1 MKQVSLFIALFFVSF
16 SSFAQKKALMNIE
29 GTHEWLSAGGAIYH
43 EEAVKYVSIVTQIK
57 EEGCYGYTV
66 KAIDADG
73 DALMTIIFKGS
84 ADLYPVEDAVDI
96 LAENKAFRV
105 ILKGRNP
112 KRVTLD

>member
-1 MKQVSLFIALFFVSF
+1 MKQVSLFIALFFVSLNAF
-16 SSFAQKKALMNIE
+16 SQKKALMNIE

-43 EEAVKYVSIVTQIK
+43 EEAVKYVSIVTQMK
-57 EEGCYGYTV
+57 QEGCYGYTV

-73 DALMTIIFKGS
+73 NTLMTIIFKGS
-84 ADLYPVEDAVDI
+84 ANLCPQEDAVDI